1 MNKIYKVIWSKVTQ
15 SFVVVSELA
24 SSQGKAKSSVVNQQS
39 KLSSL
44 LSICFQ
50 LSALAIPL
58 FSTIQTASAVVA
70 ISSTSGSTI
79 SNSTATT
86 KGTRNDSIAIGNNSN
101 ANGSGTIAIGV
112 NSSAKT
118 TEINDSSQ
126 GAVAIGAY
134 SVADGNQSVALGD
147 AAQALGAQSSAIGN
161 NAYSTGFGSIVI
173 GGDDT
178 GSSANTTTDPY
189 NYQNLQLNIG
199 YLKNSGNNFRNSLAS
214 GVGSVVVGVH
224 GQALSNG
231 STAIGVY
238 ATAGD
243 NGVVTNNSSTST
255 TAIEATAVGAFARA
269 RDTHSTAIGYKA
281 SSFGENAT
289 AIGSLAETN
298 GTNAVAIGSDT
309 KASANDSIAIGTGD
323 NVTGKMSGAIGGST
337 TVNANGSYSLGN
349 SNTIKAGADNTFV
362 VGNNVSSATN
372 PNSVILG
379 NGSSGNETVNSS
391 SSATINTIAYSSF
404 AGVGN
409 QTKGYVSVGSKN
421 NERQIKNVAAGEIS
435 ATSTDA
441 INGSQ
446 LYVVADTLSKKIP
459 TVVAGANTNVASS
472 STTTGTTYTV
482 NAYNTTATAG
492 STYVNVTEKV
502 TGYNISY
509 AIDLNQTTKDTIV
522 TANTTAH
529 AANATANKANTTANL
544 ANTTANT
551 ANGTANT
558 ANTTANMANTT
569 ANTANGTANV
579 ANTTANTANTTANN
593 ANGTANT
600 ANNTANVAN
609 KTANTANTTANTANT
624 TANTANT
631 TANAANTTANI
642 ANATV
647 NKGWNITTSA
657 SDGSATNTTDE
668 NVQMGENV
676 TIDAGQNIN
685 ITQSGQ
691 KISIATSMTPTF
703 TSATFGGTTINSDG
717 LTITNGPSITT
728 SGINAS
734 NKTITNLA
742 NGVNNSDAVNK
753 GQLEVVNTTANA
765 ANTTANTANTTA
777 NTANT
782 TANTANGTANTAN
795 TTANTANTTA
805 NAANTTAN
813 IANATVNKGWNITT
827 SQSKGSATS
836 TTNENVQMGETV
848 TIDAGQN
855 INITQNGQNISIAT
869 SMTPTF
875 TSAKFGDTLIQNDG
889 LTIVGGPSITKSGIN
904 AGSKTITNVAD
915 GVNATDAVNK
925 GQLEV
930 VNTTANAANTT
941 ANTANTTANAANTTA
956 NAANATVNKGW
967 NITTSAS
974 AGGNVSGNNAQNIQ
988 MGDTVTID
996 AGQNINI
1003 TQSGQNISIA
1013 TSMTPTFTNATFGDT
1028 LIDSNGLT
1036 ITAGPSITK
1045 SGVNAGNKNITNVAT
1060 PIAGTDAAN
1069 KDYVDNFTLT
1079 YKGDNNTNGSNK
1091 LTETVTFAGTDKQ
1104 IVTTAENGKV
1114 SFKLADEVNA
1124 SLSKADSAL
1133 QSFTVGA
1140 DNKGTNATINNTS
1153 THFDIVGTPNYVN
1166 TTVNGQNITVDIAQ
1180 SFKDTVTNNTQN
1192 ISNNAQNITN
1202 NANNITN
1209 NTNNITNNTNN
1220 ITKNTGDIANNT
1232 QNITK
1237 NATEIAKGFG
1247 LKAQDGQEITKALGE
1262 KVEVI
1267 GGNDNINTT
1276 VANDK
1281 IQVNL
1286 NNTLNLTNAG
1296 SVTVGNSTIND
1307 NGLNITNGTT
1317 TVSLTEK
1324 GLDNGNQT
1332 ITNVANGTN
1341 GTDAVNKSQLDAVN
1355 ATANAGWNFNT
1366 SGNATKTNVA
1376 PNNTVTF
1383 NGDKNVNV
1391 THNGSTL
1398 NVSLNNTVDLGTSGS
1413 LKVNST
1419 TINNNGTISGV
1430 TNGTLSTTST
1440 EAVNGSQLFAT
1451 NQNVT
1456 TNTDNIAKNTA
1467 TIDKGMVYG
1476 GDTGNAFT
1484 LKLGDQANVKG
1495 GITDTAALTDN
1506 NLGVVSDGSNTLM
1519 VKLAKELTNLTSA
1532 TFGSDTD
1539 KTVINKDGVTITNGT
1554 DTISLTENGLNNGNK
1569 TITNVANGTNSTDAV
1584 NKSQLDAVTTT
1595 ANAGWKLQANGTNES
1610 TVAPNDTV
1618 SLNNTDKNIV
1628 ISKETTDDNV
1638 TFNLAK
1644 DLTGLTSAT
1653 FGDTSINND
1662 GLTIKDGPNVTK
1674 SGIDAANTKITN
1686 VTNGTVDATSKDA
1699 VNGSQLYATNQNVT
1713 NLNTTVSK
1721 GLTFNTTDTSTEFNR
1736 KLGDTI
1742 TINGG
1747 ADASAAT
1754 AAGNIKVK
1762 MDNGVI
1768 SLDLLS
1774 NLTNLTSAVFTNAT
1788 NNSTVTGDGITV
1800 TNGTNT
1806 TSLTVNGLDNG
1817 NNTITHVANGT
1828 NGTDAVNFDQLK
1840 AVNATANAG
1849 WNFNTS
1855 GNVTKTNV
1863 APNNTVTFNGDSNI
1877 NVTHNGSTLNVSLNN
1892 TVDLGTSGSL
1902 KVNSTTINS
1911 NGTISGVTNGTLNAI
1926 STEAV
1931 NGSQLFTTNQNVTNN
1946 ANEIAKG
1953 TVYGGDT
1960 GTSFTRK
1967 LGEQANVKGGI
1978 TDESKLS
1985 DNNLGVVSD
1994 NTNNTLMVKL
2004 AKELTNLT
2012 SATFGNDTTDKTVIN
2027 KDGVTITN
2035 GTDTISLTE
2044 NGLDNGNKTITNVK
2058 AGVNDTDAVNKA
2070 QLDAVTT
2077 TANAGWKLQANGTNE
2092 STVKPNDTVSLNNTD
2107 TNIVINKETTDDNV
2121 TFNLAK
2127 NLTGLTSATFGNT
2140 LINDNGLTINNG
2152 PSITKSGIDAANTK
2166 ITNVTDGAVNA
2177 TSKDAV
2183 NGSQLYATN
2192 QNISNVS
2199 SNVTNNTAEIAKG
2212 WNLTTSANGGAVSGN
2227 STEQINMGETISFIA
2242 GKNVNL
2248 TQATNN
2254 ITIATADNVTFTNV
2268 TLGDTTKTTDGL
2280 VTLTKEGLT
2289 VTNGTSTV
2297 NLTTSG
2303 LDNGNNK
2310 ITNVANGTNGKDA
2323 VNKDQLDAV
2332 NATANAGWNFNTSGN
2347 VTTSNVAPNSTVTF
2361 NGDKNISVTHDGS
2374 TLNVSLNNSID
2385 LGNSGSLKV
2394 NGTTINSN
2402 GTISGVTNGTLNATS
2417 TEAVNGSQL
2426 FATNQ
2431 NVTNNT
2437 QNIANNTATINKGT
2451 VYGGDIGTNFTRQ
2464 LGEQT
2469 NVKGGITDE
2478 SKLSD
2483 NNLGVVS
2490 DNTNNTLMVKLAK
2503 ELTNL
2508 TSATFGN
2515 DTTDKTVINKDGVT
2529 ITNGTDTIS
2538 LTENGLDNGNKT
2550 ITNVKA
2556 GVNDTDAV
2564 NKAQLDAVTT
2574 TANAGWKLQANG
2586 TNESTV
2592 TPNETVSL
2600 NNTDNNIVISKDSSN
2615 DNVTFNL
2622 AKNLTDLTSA
2632 AFGGTS
2638 INDNGLTING
2648 GPNITKSGIDAADKK
2663 ITNVTNG
2670 TVDATSKDA
2679 VNGSQLYA
2687 TNQNIS
2693 NVSSNVSN
2701 NTAEIAKGWNLTT
2714 SANGGAVSGNTTEQ
2728 INMGETISFIAGK
2741 NVNLTQATNN
2751 ITIATADNVTFTNV
2765 TLGDTTKTTDGLVT
2779 LTKEGLTV
2787 TNGTS
2792 TVNLTTSGLDNGNNK
2807 ITNVAN
2813 GTNGKDAVNKDQLD
2827 AVNATA
2833 NAGWNF
2839 NTSGNVTTSNV
2850 APNSTVTFNG
2860 DKNISVTHDGS
2871 TLNVSLNNTVDL
2883 GTDGSLK
2890 VNSTT
2895 INSNGTI
2902 SGVTNG
2908 TLAVDSTEAVN
2919 GSQLFATNQNVTN
2932 NTQNIANNTATI
2944 NKGTVYGGDI
2954 GTNFTR
2960 KLGEQTNVKGGI
2972 TDESKLSDNNL
2983 GVVSDNTN
2991 NTLMVKLAK
3000 DLNLTSDG
3008 SVTMGDTL
3016 LNSTGLTITNGP
3028 SVTNNGIQAGNKQI
3042 TNVSSGL
3049 DGTALKD
3056 ASGDTLKNVANI
3068 GDLQTVINN
3077 VTNASAGG
3085 GFGLT
3090 DDKGDKVTQ
3099 DLGKTIALNG
3109 KDGIT
3114 VTANTASDG
3123 LEIGLGN
3130 NVTIGSKDGVA
3141 GIVNVKDKDGDD
3153 TITLDAGNSTV
3164 NIGSNGA
3171 AGSIGLNG
3179 LDGTVGINGK
3189 DGTNASITVAN
3200 GTKGID
3206 GNDLASGANKTR
3218 IVYEN
3223 ANGSSEQV
3231 ATLNDGLYF
3240 TGDNTT
3246 VNISKKLNE
3255 TLTIKGNL
3263 SQTANVTDQ
3272 NLRVDVVDN
3281 ALVIKMAKELTNLT
3295 NATFGSGTDK
3305 TVIDKDGVTITNGTN
3320 TVSLTEK
3327 GLNNGNNTI
3336 TNVSSGLV
3344 NNTDGSNVTLANA
3357 TGDTLT
3363 NVVNVGDLKNS
3374 IHNITNASA
3383 GGGFGLTDDKGD
3395 KVTQDLGKTIALNG
3409 KDGITVTANA
3419 TLGGLEVGLGNNVTI
3434 GGKDGTSGVVNVKDK
3449 DGDNAITL
3457 DAENA
3462 TVSIGS
3468 DGLPGSI
3475 GLDGTNGTIGIIGK
3489 DGTNA
3494 SITVTD
3500 GAKGL
3505 AGNDGLNG
3513 ASKTRITYTKS
3524 DGTPEEVATLND
3536 GLQFVGD
3543 DGKVI
3548 TKKLNEQLSIKGN
3561 LSTTAN
3567 VTDKNLRV
3575 DNENGELIIKMAKEL
3590 RDLTNAT
3597 FISGNSQ
3604 SVLDGNGFT
3613 ITSNVAG
3620 KNPVSL
3626 TDNGLNNGNNTI
3638 THVANGTNGTDAVN
3652 KNQLDAVNATA
3663 NAGWNFNTSGNA
3675 TTTNVAP
3682 NSTVTF
3688 NGDKNIN
3695 VTHDGSNLNVSLNN
3709 TVDLGANGSMKIG
3722 NTTVDNNGLTVG
3734 NTTVTDNGLTIA
3746 GGPSVTQ
3753 AGIDAGNKK
3762 LTGVLAGDISATS
3775 TDAINGAQIYQVEQ
3789 NVKAAKTEVEA
3800 GNNVNV
3806 STTTGKNGQ
3815 TIYTVAT
3822 ASDVDFDK
3830 VTVGDV
3836 TISKNSGINAGNHQ
3850 VANVANGSIS
3860 ADSKDA
3866 VNGSQLYATNQNVTN
3881 LEQEVSKG
3889 WNVTTGMVDGSTG
3902 TVTGN
3907 STTKVA
3913 MGDTV
3918 SVKAGNNIAITQD
3931 GKNIAIATSMTPT
3944 FDSVTVGTK
3953 GNSAKIGTTTDN
3965 YGNAISV
3972 TGDDGVSPTRITNVA
3987 AGQADNDAVNVSQ
4000 VRNMANHINSSI
4012 NKVDKNLRAG
4022 IAGAM
4027 AAGNL
4032 YHVTLPGKSM
4042 VAAGAGVY
4050 KGEGAVAVG
4059 YSRLSDNGKIGIKFS
4074 VNSNTRG
4081 DTGAAASVG
4090 YQW

>member
-50 LSALAIPL
+50 LSAVAIPL
-58 FSTIQTASAVVA
+58 FSTIQTASATSIA
-70 ISSTSGSTI
+70 IGATTAANATTSNGSSTNGI
-79 SNSTATT
+79 
-86 KGTRNDSIAIGNNSN
+86 DSIAIGNTSK
-101 ANGSGTIAIGV
+101 AIGPGSIAIGV
-112 NSSAKT
+112 NAT
-118 TEINDSSQ
+118 AYITDAGDRSQ
-126 GAVAIGAY
+126 GAVAIGAS
-134 SVADGNQSVALGD
+134 SVANGNQSVALGD
-147 AAQALGAQSSAIGN
+147 AAQATGAQSSAIGN
-161 NAYSTGFGSIVI
+161 NAYATGFGSIVI

-178 GSSANTTTDPY
+178 GSSVNTTTDPY
-189 NYQNLQLNIG
+189 NYQNLRSNIG
-199 YLKNSGNNFRNSLAS
+199 YLKNSGNNYRNSLAS

-243 NGVVTNNSSTST
+243 NGVETRYSNTST

-269 RDTHSTAIGYKA
+269 RDAHSTAIGYKA
-281 SSFGENAT
+281 NSFGENST
-289 AIGSLAETN
+289 AIGSLAQTN
-298 GTNAVAIGSDT
+298 GTNATAIGLDT

-323 NVTGKMSGAIGGST
+323 NVTGTMSGAIGGST
-337 TVNANGSYSLGN
+337 KVSANSSYSLGN
-349 SNTIKAGADNTFV
+349 NNNITTNANNSFV
-362 VGNNVSSATN
+362 VGNNVTATDA
-372 PNSVILG
+372 NSVILG
-379 NGSSGNETVNSS
+379 NGSSGTATVNSTN
-391 SSATINTIAYSSF
+391 SATINTITYSTF
-404 AGVGN
+404 AGVGS
-409 QTKGYVSVGSKN
+409 QAKGYVSVGSKN

-459 TVVAGANTNVASS
+459 TVVAGNNTNIASTTS
-472 STTTGTTYTV
+472 TTGTKGPVYTV
-482 NAYNTTATAG
+482 NAYNTTAKAG
-492 STYVNVTEKV
+492 STSVNVTEKV
-502 TGYNISY
+502 NGYNISY
-509 AIDLNQTTKDTIV
+509 EIDLSQTTKTTIE

-529 AANATANKANTTANL
+529 AANATANTANTTANAANTTANTANGTANTANNTANTANNTANTANNTANTANKTANL
-544 ANTTANT
+544 ANTTANTANATVNKGWNITTSQSSGSVSGNESKNVQMGETVTIDAGQNINITQSDKKISIATSMTPTFTSATFGGTTINSDGLTITNGPSVTTSGINAGNKTITNLANGVNNSDAVNKGQLEVVNTTANAANTTANTANGTANT

-558 ANTTANMANTT
+558 ANTTANAANTT
-569 ANTANGTANV
+569 ANTANG
-579 ANTTANTANTTANN
+579 
-593 ANGTANT
+593 
-600 ANNTANVAN
+600 
-609 KTANTANTTANTANT
+609 TANTANT

-685 ITQSGQ
+685 ITQNGQ

-703 TSATFGGTTINSDG
+703 TSAT
-717 LTITNGPSITT
+717 
-728 SGINAS
+728 
-734 NKTITNLA
+734 
-742 NGVNNSDAVNK
+742 
-753 GQLEVVNTTANA
+753 
-765 ANTTANTANTTA
+765 
-777 NTANT
+777 
-782 TANTANGTANTAN
+782 
-795 TTANTANTTA
+795 
-805 NAANTTAN
+805 
-813 IANATVNKGWNITT
+813 
-827 SQSKGSATS
+827 
-836 TTNENVQMGETV
+836 
-848 TIDAGQN
+848 
-855 INITQNGQNISIAT
+855 
-869 SMTPTF
+869 
-875 TSAKFGDTLIQNDG
+875 FGDTLIQNDG

-904 AGSKTITNVAD
+904 AGSKTITNVAA
-915 GVNATDAVNK
+915 GVNTTDAVNK
-925 GQLEV
+925 GQLDA
-930 VNTTANAANTT
+930 VNTTATTANNTANAANTT

-974 AGGNVSGNNAQNIQ
+974 TGGNASGTENKNVQ

-1028 LIDSNGLT
+1028 LINSDGLT

-1140 DNKGTNATINNTS
+1140 DNKGVNATINNTS

-1267 GGNDNINTT
+1267 GGNDNINTS
-1276 VANDK
+1276 VANGK

-1332 ITNVANGTN
+1332 ITHVANGTN

-1355 ATANAGWNFNT
+1355 ATANAGW
-1366 SGNATKTNVA
+1366 
-1376 PNNTVTF
+1376 
-1383 NGDKNVNV
+1383 
-1391 THNGSTL
+1391 
-1398 NVSLNNTVDLGTSGS
+1398 
-1413 LKVNST
+1413 
-1419 TINNNGTISGV
+1419 
-1430 TNGTLSTTST
+1430 
-1440 EAVNGSQLFAT
+1440 
-1451 NQNVT
+1451 
-1456 TNTDNIAKNTA
+1456 
-1467 TIDKGMVYG
+1467 
-1476 GDTGNAFT
+1476 
-1484 LKLGDQANVKG
+1484 
-1495 GITDTAALTDN
+1495 
-1506 NLGVVSDGSNTLM
+1506 
-1519 VKLAKELTNLTSA
+1519 
-1532 TFGSDTD
+1532 
-1539 KTVINKDGVTITNGT
+1539 
-1554 DTISLTENGLNNGNK
+1554 
-1569 TITNVANGTNSTDAV
+1569 
-1584 NKSQLDAVTTT
+1584 
-1595 ANAGWKLQANGTNES
+1595 KLQANGTNES
-1610 TVAPNDTV
+1610 TVTPNETV
-1618 SLNNTDKNIV
+1618 SLNNTDNNIV
-1628 ISKETTDDNV
+1628 ISKDSSNDNV

-1644 DLTGLTSAT
+1644 NLTDLTSAA
-1653 FGDTSINND
+1653 FGGTSINND

-1788 NNSTVTGDGITV
+1788 NNLTVTGDGITV

-1863 APNNTVTFNGDSNI
+1863 APNNTVTFNGNSNI

-1902 KVNSTTINS
+1902 KVNSTTINN
-1911 NGTISGVTNGTLNAI
+1911 NGTISGVTNGTL
-1926 STEAV
+1926 ST
-1931 NGSQLFTTNQNVTNN
+1931 
-1946 ANEIAKG
+1946 
-1953 TVYGGDT
+1953 
-1960 GTSFTRK
+1960 
-1967 LGEQANVKGGI
+1967 
-1978 TDESKLS
+1978 
-1985 DNNLGVVSD
+1985 
-1994 NTNNTLMVKL
+1994 
-2004 AKELTNLT
+2004 
-2012 SATFGNDTTDKTVIN
+2012 
-2027 KDGVTITN
+2027 
-2035 GTDTISLTE
+2035 
-2044 NGLDNGNKTITNVK
+2044 
-2058 AGVNDTDAVNKA
+2058 
-2070 QLDAVTT
+2070 
-2077 TANAGWKLQANGTNE
+2077 
-2092 STVKPNDTVSLNNTD
+2092 
-2107 TNIVINKETTDDNV
+2107 
-2121 TFNLAK
+2121 
-2127 NLTGLTSATFGNT
+2127 
-2140 LINDNGLTINNG
+2140 
-2152 PSITKSGIDAANTK
+2152 
-2166 ITNVTDGAVNA
+2166 
-2177 TSKDAV
+2177 
-2183 NGSQLYATN
+2183 
-2192 QNISNVS
+2192 
-2199 SNVTNNTAEIAKG
+2199 
-2212 WNLTTSANGGAVSGN
+2212 
-2227 STEQINMGETISFIA
+2227 
-2242 GKNVNL
+2242 
-2248 TQATNN
+2248 
-2254 ITIATADNVTFTNV
+2254 
-2268 TLGDTTKTTDGL
+2268 
-2280 VTLTKEGLT
+2280 
-2289 VTNGTSTV
+2289 
-2297 NLTTSG
+2297 
-2303 LDNGNNK
+2303 
-2310 ITNVANGTNGKDA
+2310 
-2323 VNKDQLDAV
+2323 
-2332 NATANAGWNFNTSGN
+2332 
-2347 VTTSNVAPNSTVTF
+2347 
-2361 NGDKNISVTHDGS
+2361 
-2374 TLNVSLNNSID
+2374 
-2385 LGNSGSLKV
+2385 
-2394 NGTTINSN
+2394 
-2402 GTISGVTNGTLNATS
+2402 TS

-2431 NVTNNT
+2431 NVANNT

-2451 VYGGDIGTNFTRQ
+2451 MYGGDIGNAFTLK
-2464 LGEQT
+2464 LGEQA
-2469 NVKGGITDE
+2469 NVKGGISDTTA
-2478 SKLSD
+2478 LTD

-2490 DNTNNTLMVKLAK
+2490 DGTNTLMVKLAK

-2638 INDNGLTING
+2638 INNDGLTIKD
-2648 GPNITKSGIDAADKK
+2648 GPNVTKSGIDAANTK

-2687 TNQNIS
+2687 TNQNVT
-2693 NVSSNVSN
+2693 NLNTTVSKGLTF
-2701 NTAEIAKGWNLTT
+2701 NTTDT
-2714 SANGGAVSGNTTEQ
+2714 STEFNRKLGDTITINGGADASAATAAGN
-2728 INMGETISFIAGK
+2728 IKVKMDNGVISLDLLS
-2741 NVNLTQATNN
+2741 NLTNLTSAVFTNATNN
-2751 ITIATADNVTFTNV
+2751 LTVT
-2765 TLGDTTKTTDGLVT
+2765 GDGI
-2779 LTKEGLTV
+2779 TV
-2787 TNGTS
+2787 TNGTNTTS
-2792 TVNLTTSGLDNGNNK
+2792 LTVNGLDNGNNT
-2807 ITNVAN
+2807 ITHVAN
-2813 GTNGKDAVNKDQLD
+2813 GTNGTDAVNFDQLK

-2839 NTSGNVTTSNV
+2839 NTSGNVTKTNV
-2850 APNSTVTFNG
+2850 APNNTVTFNG
-2860 DKNISVTHDGS
+2860 NSNINVTHNGS

-2883 GTDGSLK
+2883 GTSGSLK

-2895 INSNGTI
+2895 INNNGTI

-2908 TLAVDSTEAVN
+2908 TLSTTSTEAVN
-2919 GSQLFATNQNVTN
+2919 GSQLFATNQNVAN

-2944 NKGTVYGGDI
+2944 NKGTMYGGDIGNAFTLKLGEQANVKGGISDTTALTDNNLGVVSDGTNTLMVKLAKELTNLTSATFGNDTTDKTVINKDGVTITNGTDTISLTENGLDNGNKTITNVKAGVNDTDAVNKAQLDAVTTTANAGWKLQANGTNESTVTPNETVSLNNTDNNIVISKDSSNDNVTFNLAKNLTDLTSAAFGGTSINNDGLTIKDGPNVTKSGIDAANTKITNVTDGAVDANSKDAVNGSQLYATNQNVTNLNTTVSKGLTFNTTDTNTEFNRKLGDTITINGGADASAATAAGNIKVKMDNGVISLDLLSNLTNLTSAVFTNATNNSTVTGDGITVTNGTNTTSLTVNGLDNGNNTITHVANGTNGTDAVNFDQLKAVNATANAGWNFNTSGNAIKTNVAPNGTVTFNGDNNIKVTHNGSTLNVSLNNTVDLGTSGSLKVNSTTINNNGTISGVTNGTLSTTSTEAVNGSQLFATNQNVANNTQNIANNTATINKGTMYGGDI

-3049 DGTALKD
+3049 GGTALKD

-3090 DDKGDKVTQ
+3090 DDKGKPVTQ

-3281 ALVIKMAKELTNLT
+3281 ALVIKMAKELTDLTNATFGSGTDKTVIDKDGVTITNGSDTVSLTENGLNNGNKTITNVANGTNGTDAVNKDQLDAVNASANAGWILTDGTNSSTVKPNSTVTLTNTDNNILIVNDGNNVTFTLADNLNATTITLKGDSGTNGTIGLDGANGTIGLTGKDGASANITVVNGTNGIDGTNTTRITYDNQTVATLNDGLFFTGDDTNVTVGKKLNETLTIKGNLSQTANVTDQNLRVDVVDNALVIKMAKELTNLT

-3320 TVSLTEK
+3320 TVSLTET

-3344 NNTDGSNVTLANA
+3344 NNADGSNVTLANA

-3409 KDGITVTANA
+3409 KDGITVTANT

-3434 GGKDGTSGVVNVKDK
+3434 GGKEGTSGVVNVKDK

-3626 TDNGLNNGNNTI
+3626 TDNGLDNGGNVISNVGAG
-3638 THVANGTNGTDAVN
+3638 VADTDAVN
-3652 KNQLDAVNATA
+3652 MSQLNAVNATA
-3663 NAGWNFNTSGNA
+3663 NAGWILTDG
-3675 TTTNVAP
+3675 TNSSTVKP
-3682 NSTVTF
+3682 NSTVALT
-3688 NGDKNIN
+3688 NTDKNIN
-3695 VTHDGSNLNVSLNN
+3695 ITNKDGNVTFDLAKDI
-3709 TVDLGANGSMKIG
+3709 DLGANGSMKIG

-3815 TIYTVAT
+3815 TVYTVAT

-3836 TISKNSGINAGNHQ
+3836 TISKDSGINAGNHQ
-3850 VANVANGSIS
+3850 VANVANGKIA

-3987 AGQADNDAVNVSQ
+3987 AGQANNDAVNVSQ

>member
-50 LSALAIPL
+50 LSAVAIPL
-58 FSTIQTASAVVA
+58 FSTIQTASAA
-70 ISSTSGSTI
+70 TGSTAI
-79 SNSTATT
+79 GTTSSSNNATNNGSTT
-86 KGTRNDSIAIGNNSN
+86 KGADSIAIGNAST
-101 ANGSGTIAIGV
+101 AIGPGSIAIGA
-112 NSSAKT
+112 NAT
-118 TEINDSSQ
+118 ANITDNGDRSQ
-126 GAVAIGAY
+126 GAVAIGAF
-134 SVADGNQSVALGD
+134 SVANGNQSVALGD
-147 AAQALGAQSSAIGN
+147 AAQATGAQSSAIGN
-161 NAYSTGFGSIVI
+161 NAYATGFGSIVI

-178 GSSANTTTDPY
+178 GSSVNTTTDPY
-189 NYQNLQLNIG
+189 NYQNLRSNIG
-199 YLKNSGNNFRNSLAS
+199 YLKNSGNNYRNSLAS

-243 NGVVTNNSSTST
+243 NGVETRYSNTST
-255 TAIEATAVGAFARA
+255 TAIEATAVGAFSRA
-269 RDTHSTAIGYKA
+269 RDAHSTAIGYKA

-289 AIGSLAETN
+289 AIGSLTQTN

-309 KASANDSIAIGTGD
+309 KALENNTIAIGTDD
-323 NVTGKMSGAIGGST
+323 NVTGKMSGTIGSST
-337 TVNANGSYSLGN
+337 TVNANNSYSLGN

-379 NGSSGNETVNSS
+379 NGSSGNETVNSTN
-391 SSATINTIAYSSF
+391 SATINTITYSTF
-404 AGVGN
+404 AGVGS
-409 QTKGYVSVGSKN
+409 QAKGYVSVGSKN

-459 TVVAGANTNVASS
+459 TVVAGNNTNIASTTS
-472 STTTGTTYTV
+472 TTGTKGPVYTV
-482 NAYNTTATAG
+482 NAYNTTAKAG
-492 STYVNVTEKV
+492 STSVNVTEKV
-502 TGYNISY
+502 NGYNISY
-509 AIDLNQTTKDTIV
+509 EIDLSQTTKTTIE

-529 AANATANKANTTANL
+529 AANATANTANTTANL

-558 ANTTANMANTT
+558 ANNTANAANKTANTANTTANTANATVNKGWNITTSQSSGSVSGNESKNVQMGETVTIDAGQNINITQSDKKISIATSMTPTFTSATFGGTTINSDGLTITNGPSVTTSGINAGNKTITNLANGVNNSDAVNKGQLEVVNTTANAANTT
-569 ANTANGTANV
+569 ANTANGTANT
-579 ANTTANTANTTANN
+579 ANGTANTANTTANA
-593 ANGTANT
+593 ANTTANT
-600 ANNTANVAN
+600 ANG
-609 KTANTANTTANTANT
+609 TANTANT

-685 ITQSGQ
+685 ITQNGQ

-703 TSATFGGTTINSDG
+703 TSATFG
-717 LTITNGPSITT
+717 
-728 SGINAS
+728 
-734 NKTITNLA
+734 
-742 NGVNNSDAVNK
+742 
-753 GQLEVVNTTANA
+753 
-765 ANTTANTANTTA
+765 
-777 NTANT
+777 
-782 TANTANGTANTAN
+782 
-795 TTANTANTTA
+795 
-805 NAANTTAN
+805 
-813 IANATVNKGWNITT
+813 
-827 SQSKGSATS
+827 
-836 TTNENVQMGETV
+836 
-848 TIDAGQN
+848 
-855 INITQNGQNISIAT
+855 
-869 SMTPTF
+869 
-875 TSAKFGDTLIQNDG
+875 DTLIKNDG
-889 LTIVGGPSITKSGIN
+889 LTIVGGPSITTSGIN
-904 AGSKTITNVAD
+904 AGSKTITNVAA

-925 GQLEV
+925 GQLDA
-930 VNTTANAANTT
+930 VNTTANTANNT

-967 NITTSAS
+967 NITTSQS
-974 AGGNVSGNNAQNIQ
+974 TGGSVSGNDSKNVQ

-1003 TQSGQNISIA
+1003 TQSDKKISIA
-1013 TSMTPTFTNATFGDT
+1013 TSMTPTFTSATFGGT
-1028 LIDSNGLT
+1028 LINSDGLT

-1069 KDYVDNFTLT
+1069 KDYVDNVKLN
-1079 YKGDNNTNGSNK
+1079 YAGDNSTSGSNK
-1091 LTETVTFAGTDKQ
+1091 LTDTVTFAGTEQQ

-1140 DNKGTNATINNTS
+1140 DKGTNATINNTS
-1153 THFDIVGTPNYVN
+1153 THFNIVGTPNYVN

-1267 GGNDNINTT
+1267 GGNDNINTS
-1276 VANDK
+1276 VANGK

-1332 ITNVANGTN
+1332 ITHVANGTN

-1451 NQNVT
+1451 NQNVAN
-1456 TNTDNIAKNTA
+1456 NTQNIANNTA
-1467 TIDKGMVYG
+1467 TINKGTMYG
-1476 GDTGNAFT
+1476 GDIGNAFT
-1484 LKLGDQANVKG
+1484 LKLGEQANVKG
-1495 GITDTAALTDN
+1495 GISDTTALTDN
-1506 NLGVVSDGSNTLM
+1506 NLGVVSDGTNTLM

-1532 TFGSDTD
+1532 TFGNDTTD

-1554 DTISLTENGLNNGNK
+1554 DTISLTENGLDNGNK
-1569 TITNVANGTNSTDAV
+1569 TITNVAAGVNDTDAV
-1584 NKSQLDAVTTT
+1584 NKAQLDAVTTT

-1653 FGDTSINND
+1653 FGDTSINDN

-1721 GLTFNTTDTSTEFNR
+1721 GLTFNTTDTNTEFNR

-1747 ADASAAT
+1747 ADANAAT

-1774 NLTNLTSAVFTNAT
+1774 NLTNLTSAVFTNST

-1911 NGTISGVTNGTLNAI
+1911 NGTISGVTNGTLNAT

-1967 LGEQANVKGGI
+1967 LGEQTNVKGGI

-2044 NGLDNGNKTITNVK
+2044 NGLDNGNKTITNVA

-2092 STVKPNDTVSLNNTD
+2092 STVTPNETVSLNNTD
-2107 TNIVINKETTDDNV
+2107 NNIVISKDSSNDNV

-2127 NLTGLTSATFGNT
+2127 ELTDLTSAAFGGT
-2140 LINDNGLTINNG
+2140 LLNENGLTIKDG
-2152 PSITKSGIDAANTK
+2152 PNVTKSGIDAANTK

-2199 SNVTNNTAEIAKG
+2199 SNVSNNTAEIAKG

-2347 VTTSNVAPNSTVTF
+2347 AIKTNVAPNGTVTF
-2361 NGDKNISVTHDGS
+2361 NGDNNIKVTHNGS
-2374 TLNVSLNNSID
+2374 TLNVSLNNTVD
-2385 LGNSGSLKV
+2385 LGTSGSLKV
-2394 NGTTINSN
+2394 NSTTINSN

-2503 ELTNL
+2503 
-2508 TSATFGN
+2508 
-2515 DTTDKTVINKDGVT
+2515 
-2529 ITNGTDTIS
+2529 
-2538 LTENGLDNGNKT
+2538 
-2550 ITNVKA
+2550 
-2556 GVNDTDAV
+2556 
-2564 NKAQLDAVTT
+2564 
-2574 TANAGWKLQANG
+2574 
-2586 TNESTV
+2586 
-2592 TPNETVSL
+2592 
-2600 NNTDNNIVISKDSSN
+2600 
-2615 DNVTFNL
+2615 
-2622 AKNLTDLTSA
+2622 
-2632 AFGGTS
+2632 
-2638 INDNGLTING
+2638 
-2648 GPNITKSGIDAADKK
+2648 
-2663 ITNVTNG
+2663 
-2670 TVDATSKDA
+2670 
-2679 VNGSQLYA
+2679 
-2687 TNQNIS
+2687 
-2693 NVSSNVSN
+2693 
-2701 NTAEIAKGWNLTT
+2701 
-2714 SANGGAVSGNTTEQ
+2714 
-2728 INMGETISFIAGK
+2728 
-2741 NVNLTQATNN
+2741 
-2751 ITIATADNVTFTNV
+2751 
-2765 TLGDTTKTTDGLVT
+2765 
-2779 LTKEGLTV
+2779 
-2787 TNGTS
+2787 
-2792 TVNLTTSGLDNGNNK
+2792 
-2807 ITNVAN
+2807 
-2813 GTNGKDAVNKDQLD
+2813 
-2827 AVNATA
+2827 
-2833 NAGWNF
+2833 
-2839 NTSGNVTTSNV
+2839 
-2850 APNSTVTFNG
+2850 
-2860 DKNISVTHDGS
+2860 
-2871 TLNVSLNNTVDL
+2871 
-2883 GTDGSLK
+2883 
-2890 VNSTT
+2890 
-2895 INSNGTI
+2895 
-2902 SGVTNG
+2902 
-2908 TLAVDSTEAVN
+2908 
-2919 GSQLFATNQNVTN
+2919 
-2932 NTQNIANNTATI
+2932 
-2944 NKGTVYGGDI
+2944 
-2954 GTNFTR
+2954 
-2960 KLGEQTNVKGGI
+2960 
-2972 TDESKLSDNNL
+2972 
-2983 GVVSDNTN
+2983 
-2991 NTLMVKLAK
+2991 

-3049 DGTALKD
+3049 GGTALKD

-3090 DDKGDKVTQ
+3090 DDKGKPVTQ

-3281 ALVIKMAKELTNLT
+3281 ALVIKMAKEL
-3295 NATFGSGTDK
+3295 
-3305 TVIDKDGVTITNGTN
+3305 
-3320 TVSLTEK
+3320 
-3327 GLNNGNNTI
+3327 
-3336 TNVSSGLV
+3336 
-3344 NNTDGSNVTLANA
+3344 
-3357 TGDTLT
+3357 
-3363 NVVNVGDLKNS
+3363 
-3374 IHNITNASA
+3374 
-3383 GGGFGLTDDKGD
+3383 
-3395 KVTQDLGKTIALNG
+3395 Q
-3409 KDGITVTANA
+3409 
-3419 TLGGLEVGLGNNVTI
+3419 
-3434 GGKDGTSGVVNVKDK
+3434 
-3449 DGDNAITL
+3449 
-3457 DAENA
+3457 
-3462 TVSIGS
+3462 
-3468 DGLPGSI
+3468 
-3475 GLDGTNGTIGIIGK
+3475 
-3489 DGTNA
+3489 
-3494 SITVTD
+3494 
-3500 GAKGL
+3500 
-3505 AGNDGLNG
+3505 
-3513 ASKTRITYTKS
+3513 Y
-3524 DGTPEEVATLND
+3524 
-3536 GLQFVGD
+3536 
-3543 DGKVI
+3543 
-3548 TKKLNEQLSIKGN
+3548 
-3561 LSTTAN
+3561 
-3567 VTDKNLRV
+3567 
-3575 DNENGELIIKMAKEL
+3575 
-3590 RDLTNAT
+3590 LTNAT

-3604 SVLDGNGFT
+3604 SVIDGNGFT

-3881 LEQEVSKG
+3881 LGQEVAKG
-3889 WNVTTGMVDGSTG
+3889 WNVTTSKVDGSTG

>member
-50 LSALAIPL
+50 LSAVAIPL
-58 FSTIQTASAVVA
+58 FSTIQTASATSIA
-70 ISSTSGSTI
+70 IGATSSSNNATNNGS
-79 SNSTATT
+79 TT
-86 KGTRNDSIAIGNNSN
+86 KGADSIAIGNAST
-101 ANGSGTIAIGV
+101 AIGPGSIAIGA
-112 NSSAKT
+112 NATANITDKG
-118 TEINDSSQ
+118 DRSQ
-126 GAVAIGAY
+126 GAVAIGAF
-134 SVADGNQSVALGD
+134 SVANGNQSVALGD
-147 AAQALGAQSSAIGN
+147 KALALGTQSSAIGN
-161 NAYSTGFGSIVI
+161 NAAATGFGSIVI

-178 GSSANTTTDPY
+178 GYNKNNPSIIDPY
-189 NYQNLQLNIG
+189 SYNTLGLAIG
-199 YLKNSGNNFRNSLAS
+199 YMPKDDTNSYSNYRTPVSS

-243 NGVVTNNSSTST
+243 NGAEIPNSSTST

-281 SSFGENAT
+281 NSFGENST
-289 AIGSLAETN
+289 AIGSLAQTD
-298 GTNAVAIGSDT
+298 GTNATAIGLDT

-337 TVNANGSYSLGN
+337 TVNANNSYSLGN

-362 VGNNVSSATN
+362 VGNNVSSAMD

-379 NGSSGNETVNSS
+379 NGSSGTETVNSTN
-391 SSATINTIAYSSF
+391 SATINTITYSTF
-404 AGVGN
+404 AGVGS
-409 QTKGYVSVGSKN
+409 QAKGYVSVGSSG

-609 KTANTANTTANTANT
+609 KTANTANT

-875 TSAKFGDTLIQNDG
+875 TSATFGGTTINSDGLTITNGPSVTTSGINAGNKTITNLANGVNNSDAVNKGQLEVVNTTANAANTTANTANGTANTANTTANTANTTANAANTTANAANATVNKGWNITTSASTGGSVSGTENKNVQMGETVTIDAGQNINITQAGQKISIATSMTPTFTSATFGGTTINSDGLTITNGPSVTTSGINAGNKTITNLANGVNNSDAVNKGQLEVVNTTANAANTTANTANGTANTANTTANTANTTANTANGTANTANTTANTANGTANTANTTANAANTTANIANATVNKGWNITTSASDGSATNTTDENVQMGENVTIDAGQNINITQNGQKISIATSMTPTFTSAKFGDTLIQNDG

-925 GQLEV
+925 GQLDA
-930 VNTTANAANTT
+930 VNTTANTANNTANTANNT

-967 NITTSAS
+967 NITTSQS
-974 AGGNVSGNNAQNIQ
+974 TGGSVSGNDSKNVQ

-1003 TQSGQNISIA
+1003 TQSDKKISIA
-1013 TSMTPTFTNATFGDT
+1013 TSMTPTFTSATFGGT
-1028 LIDSNGLT
+1028 LINSDGLT

-1069 KDYVDNFTLT
+1069 KDYVDNVKLN
-1079 YKGDNNTNGSNK
+1079 YAGDNSTSGSNK
-1091 LTETVTFAGTDKQ
+1091 LTDTVTFAGTEQQ

-1140 DNKGTNATINNTS
+1140 DKGTNATINNTS
-1153 THFDIVGTPNYVN
+1153 THFNIVGTPNYVN

-1267 GGNDNINTT
+1267 GGNDNINTS
-1276 VANDK
+1276 VANGK

-1332 ITNVANGTN
+1332 ITHVANGTN
-1341 GTDAVNKSQLDAVN
+1341 GTDAVNKNQLDAVN
-1355 ATANAGWNFNT
+1355 ATAHAGWNFNT
-1366 SGNATKTNVA
+1366 SGNVTTSNVA
-1376 PNNTVTF
+1376 PSSTVTF

-1419 TINNNGTISGV
+1419 TINSNGTISGV

-1451 NQNVT
+1451 NQNVAN
-1456 TNTDNIAKNTA
+1456 NTQNIANNTA
-1467 TIDKGMVYG
+1467 TINKGTMYG
-1476 GDTGNAFT
+1476 GDIGNAFT
-1484 LKLGDQANVKG
+1484 LKLGEQANVKG
-1495 GITDTAALTDN
+1495 GISDTTALTDN
-1506 NLGVVSDGSNTLM
+1506 NLGVVSDGTNTLM

-1532 TFGSDTD
+1532 TFGNDTTD

-1554 DTISLTENGLNNGNK
+1554 DTISLTENGLDNGNK
-1569 TITNVANGTNSTDAV
+1569 TITNVAAGVNDTDAV
-1584 NKSQLDAVTTT
+1584 NKAQLDAVTTT

-1686 VTNGTVDATSKDA
+1686 VTDGAVNATSKDA

-1747 ADASAAT
+1747 ADANAAT

-1774 NLTNLTSAVFTNAT
+1774 NLTNLTSAVFTNST

-1911 NGTISGVTNGTLNAI
+1911 NGTISGVTNGTLNAT

-1931 NGSQLFTTNQNVTNN
+1931 NGSQLFATNQNVTNN

-1960 GTSFTRK
+1960 GTSFTRQ
-1967 LGEQANVKGGI
+1967 LGEQTNVKGGI
-1978 TDESKLS
+1978 TEESKLS

-2012 SATFGNDTTDKTVIN
+2012 SATFGSDTDKTVIN

-2044 NGLDNGNKTITNVK
+2044 NGLDNGNKTITNVA

-2092 STVKPNDTVSLNNTD
+2092 STVTPNETVSLNNTD
-2107 TNIVINKETTDDNV
+2107 NNIVISKDSSNDNV

-2127 NLTGLTSATFGNT
+2127 NLTGLTSATFGDT
-2140 LINDNGLTINNG
+2140 SINDNGLTINNG

-2166 ITNVTDGAVNA
+2166 ITNVTDGAVDAN
-2177 TSKDAV
+2177 SKDAV

-2199 SNVTNNTAEIAKG
+2199 SNVSNNTAEIAKG

-2303 LDNGNNK
+2303 LDNGNQT
-2310 ITNVANGTNGKDA
+2310 ITHVANGTNGTDA
-2323 VNKDQLDAV
+2323 VNKNQLDAV

-2347 VTTSNVAPNSTVTF
+2347 ATASNVTPNSTVTF
-2361 NGDKNISVTHDGS
+2361 KGDSNINVTHNGS
-2374 TLNVSLNNSID
+2374 DLTVSLNKDVN
-2385 LGNSGSLKV
+2385 LGTDGSLKV
-2394 NGTTINSN
+2394 NSTTINNN
-2402 GTISGVTNGTLNATS
+2402 GTISGVTNGTLNAT
-2417 TEAVNGSQL
+2417 
-2426 FATNQ
+2426 
-2431 NVTNNT
+2431 
-2437 QNIANNTATINKGT
+2437 
-2451 VYGGDIGTNFTRQ
+2451 
-2464 LGEQT
+2464 
-2469 NVKGGITDE
+2469 
-2478 SKLSD
+2478 
-2483 NNLGVVS
+2483 
-2490 DNTNNTLMVKLAK
+2490 
-2503 ELTNL
+2503 
-2508 TSATFGN
+2508 
-2515 DTTDKTVINKDGVT
+2515 
-2529 ITNGTDTIS
+2529 
-2538 LTENGLDNGNKT
+2538 
-2550 ITNVKA
+2550 
-2556 GVNDTDAV
+2556 
-2564 NKAQLDAVTT
+2564 
-2574 TANAGWKLQANG
+2574 
-2586 TNESTV
+2586 
-2592 TPNETVSL
+2592 
-2600 NNTDNNIVISKDSSN
+2600 
-2615 DNVTFNL
+2615 
-2622 AKNLTDLTSA
+2622 
-2632 AFGGTS
+2632 
-2638 INDNGLTING
+2638 
-2648 GPNITKSGIDAADKK
+2648 
-2663 ITNVTNG
+2663 
-2670 TVDATSKDA
+2670 
-2679 VNGSQLYA
+2679 
-2687 TNQNIS
+2687 
-2693 NVSSNVSN
+2693 
-2701 NTAEIAKGWNLTT
+2701 
-2714 SANGGAVSGNTTEQ
+2714 
-2728 INMGETISFIAGK
+2728 
-2741 NVNLTQATNN
+2741 
-2751 ITIATADNVTFTNV
+2751 
-2765 TLGDTTKTTDGLVT
+2765 
-2779 LTKEGLTV
+2779 
-2787 TNGTS
+2787 
-2792 TVNLTTSGLDNGNNK
+2792 
-2807 ITNVAN
+2807 
-2813 GTNGKDAVNKDQLD
+2813 
-2827 AVNATA
+2827 
-2833 NAGWNF
+2833 
-2839 NTSGNVTTSNV
+2839 
-2850 APNSTVTFNG
+2850 
-2860 DKNISVTHDGS
+2860 
-2871 TLNVSLNNTVDL
+2871 
-2883 GTDGSLK
+2883 
-2890 VNSTT
+2890 
-2895 INSNGTI
+2895 
-2902 SGVTNG
+2902 
-2908 TLAVDSTEAVN
+2908 STEAVN

-3049 DGTALKD
+3049 GGTVLKD

-3153 TITLDAGNSTV
+3153 TITLDAENATV
-3164 NIGSNGA
+3164 SIGSDGLP
-3171 AGSIGLNG
+3171 GSIGL
-3179 LDGTVGINGK
+3179 DGTNGTIGIIGK
-3189 DGTNASITVAN
+3189 DGTSASITVTDGA
-3200 GTKGID
+3200 KGLA
-3206 GNDLASGANKTR
+3206 GNDGLNGDSKTR
-3218 IVYEN
+3218 ITYTKSDGMPE
-3223 ANGSSEQV
+3223 EV
-3231 ATLNDGLYF
+3231 ATLNDGLFF
-3240 TGDNTT
+3240 TGDDTNVT
-3246 VNISKKLNE
+3246 VGKKLNE

-3281 ALVIKMAKELTNLT
+3281 ALVIKMAKELR
-3295 NATFGSGTDK
+3295 
-3305 TVIDKDGVTITNGTN
+3305 
-3320 TVSLTEK
+3320 E
-3327 GLNNGNNTI
+3327 
-3336 TNVSSGLV
+3336 
-3344 NNTDGSNVTLANA
+3344 
-3357 TGDTLT
+3357 
-3363 NVVNVGDLKNS
+3363 
-3374 IHNITNASA
+3374 
-3383 GGGFGLTDDKGD
+3383 
-3395 KVTQDLGKTIALNG
+3395 
-3409 KDGITVTANA
+3409 
-3419 TLGGLEVGLGNNVTI
+3419 
-3434 GGKDGTSGVVNVKDK
+3434 
-3449 DGDNAITL
+3449 
-3457 DAENA
+3457 
-3462 TVSIGS
+3462 
-3468 DGLPGSI
+3468 
-3475 GLDGTNGTIGIIGK
+3475 
-3489 DGTNA
+3489 
-3494 SITVTD
+3494 
-3500 GAKGL
+3500 
-3505 AGNDGLNG
+3505 
-3513 ASKTRITYTKS
+3513 
-3524 DGTPEEVATLND
+3524 
-3536 GLQFVGD
+3536 
-3543 DGKVI
+3543 
-3548 TKKLNEQLSIKGN
+3548 
-3561 LSTTAN
+3561 
-3567 VTDKNLRV
+3567 
-3575 DNENGELIIKMAKEL
+3575 
-3590 RDLTNAT
+3590 LTNAT

-3626 TDNGLNNGNNTI
+3626 TDNGLDNGGNVISNVGAG
-3638 THVANGTNGTDAVN
+3638 VADTDAVN
-3652 KNQLDAVNATA
+3652 MSQLNAVNATA
-3663 NAGWNFNTSGNA
+3663 NAGWNFNTSGNT

-3815 TIYTVAT
+3815 TVYTVAT

-3881 LEQEVSKG
+3881 LGQEVAKG
-3889 WNVTTGMVDGSTG
+3889 WNVTTSKVDGSTG

>member
-50 LSALAIPL
+50 LSAVAIPL
-58 FSTIQTASAVVA
+58 FSTIQTASATSIA
-70 ISSTSGSTI
+70 IGATTAANATTSNGSSTNGI
-79 SNSTATT
+79 
-86 KGTRNDSIAIGNNSN
+86 DSIAIGNASK
-101 ANGSGTIAIGV
+101 AIGPGSIAIGV
-112 NSSAKT
+112 NAT
-118 TEINDSSQ
+118 ANITDAGDRSQ
-126 GAVAIGAY
+126 GAVAIGAF
-134 SVADGNQSVALGD
+134 SVAKGNQSVALGD
-147 AAQALGAQSSAIGN
+147 TAQALGTQSSAIGN
-161 NAYSTGFGSIVI
+161 NAAATGFGSIVI

-178 GSSANTTTDPY
+178 GYNKNNPSIIDPY
-189 NYQNLQLNIG
+189 SYNTLGLAIG
-199 YLKNSGNNFRNSLAS
+199 YMPKDASNSYSNYRTPVSS

-243 NGVVTNNSSTST
+243 NGQITTNVNQTT

-281 SSFGENAT
+281 NSFGENST
-289 AIGSLAETN
+289 AIGSLAQTD
-298 GTNAVAIGSDT
+298 GTNATAIGLDT

-323 NVTGKMSGAIGGST
+323 NVTGTMSGTIGGST
-337 TVNANGSYSLGN
+337 TVNANTSYSLGN
-349 SNTIKAGADNTFV
+349 SNTIKAGADNSFV
-362 VGNNVSSATN
+362 VGNNVTATN
-372 PNSVILG
+372 VNSVILG
-379 NGSSGNETVNSS
+379 NGSSGTATVNSS

-404 AGVGN
+404 AGVGS
-409 QTKGYVSVGSKN
+409 QTKGYVSVGSSG

-459 TVVAGANTNVASS
+459 TVVAGNNTNIASTTS
-472 STTTGTTYTV
+472 TTGTKGSVYTV
-482 NAYNTTATAG
+482 NAYNTTAKAG
-492 STYVNVTEKV
+492 STSVNVTEKV
-502 TGYNISY
+502 SGYNISY
-509 AIDLNQTTKDTIV
+509 EIDLSQTTKTTIE

-529 AANATANKANTTANL
+529 AANATANTANTTANL

-558 ANTTANMANTT
+558 AN
-569 ANTANGTANV
+569 NTANA
-579 ANTTANTANTTANN
+579 
-593 ANGTANT
+593 
-600 ANNTANVAN
+600 AN
-609 KTANTANTTANTANT
+609 KTANTANTTANTAN
-624 TANTANT
+624 
-631 TANAANTTANI
+631 
-642 ANATV
+642 ATV
-647 NKGWNITTSA
+647 NKGWNITTSQ
-657 SDGSATNTTDE
+657 SSGSVSGNE
-668 NVQMGENV
+668 SKNVQMGETV

-685 ITQSGQ
+685 ITQSDK

-717 LTITNGPSITT
+717 LTITNGPSVTT
-728 SGINAS
+728 SGINAG

-765 ANTTANTANTTA
+765 ANTTANTANGTANTANGTANTANTTA
-777 NTANT
+777 NAANT

-795 TTANTANTTA
+795 TTANV
-805 NAANTTAN
+805 ANTTAN

-855 INITQNGQNISIAT
+855 INITQTGQNISIAT

-889 LTIVGGPSITKSGIN
+889 LTIVGGPSITKSGID
-904 AGSKTITNVAD
+904 AGSKTITNVAA
-915 GVNATDAVNK
+915 GVNTTDAVNK
-925 GQLEV
+925 GQLDA
-930 VNTTANAANTT
+930 VNTTATTANNTANAANTT
-941 ANTANTTANAANTTA
+941 ANTANTTA

-974 AGGNVSGNNAQNIQ
+974 TGGNASGTENKNVQ

-1003 TQSGQNISIA
+1003 TQAGQKISIA

-1036 ITAGPSITK
+1036 ITSGPSITK

-1140 DNKGTNATINNTS
+1140 DKGTNATINNTS
-1153 THFDIVGTPNYVN
+1153 THFNIVGTPNYVN

-1192 ISNNAQNITN
+1192 IINNAQNITN

-1220 ITKNTGDIANNT
+1220 ITKNTGNIANNT

-1332 ITNVANGTN
+1332 ITHVANGTN
-1341 GTDAVNKSQLDAVN
+1341 GTDAVNKNQLDAVN
-1355 ATANAGWNFNT
+1355 ATAHAGWNFNT
-1366 SGNATKTNVA
+1366 SGNVTTSNVA
-1376 PNNTVTF
+1376 PSSTVTF

-1419 TINNNGTISGV
+1419 TINSNGTISGV

-1451 NQNVT
+1451 NQNVAN
-1456 TNTDNIAKNTA
+1456 NTQNIANNTA
-1467 TIDKGMVYG
+1467 TINKGTMYG
-1476 GDTGNAFT
+1476 GDIGNAFT
-1484 LKLGDQANVKG
+1484 LKLGEQANVKG
-1495 GITDTAALTDN
+1495 GISDTTALTDN
-1506 NLGVVSDGSNTLM
+1506 NLGVVSDGTNTLM

-1569 TITNVANGTNSTDAV
+1569 TITNVANGINSTDAV

-1644 DLTGLTSAT
+1644 NLTDLTSAA

-1774 NLTNLTSAVFTNAT
+1774 NLTNLTSAVFTNST

-1855 GNVTKTNV
+1855 GNTTASNV
-1863 APNNTVTFNGDSNI
+1863 APNSTVTFNGDKNI
-1877 NVTHNGSTLNVSLNN
+1877 SVTHDGSTLNVSLNN

-1911 NGTISGVTNGTLNAI
+1911 NGTISGVTNGTLNAT

-1931 NGSQLFTTNQNVTNN
+1931 NGSQLFATNQNVTNN

-1960 GTSFTRK
+1960 GTSFTRQ
-1967 LGEQANVKGGI
+1967 LGEQTNVKGGI

-2012 SATFGNDTTDKTVIN
+2012 SATFGSDTDKTVIN

-2192 QNISNVS
+2192 QN
-2199 SNVTNNTAEIAKG
+2199 VTNLNTTVSKG
-2212 WNLTTSANGGAVSGN
+2212 LTFNTTDTSTEFNRKLGDTITINGGADANAATAAGN
-2227 STEQINMGETISFIA
+2227 IKVKMDNGVISLDLLS
-2242 GKNVNL
+2242 NL
-2248 TQATNN
+2248 TNLTSAVFTNATNN
-2254 ITIATADNVTFTNV
+2254 STVT
-2268 TLGDTTKTTDGL
+2268 GDGI
-2280 VTLTKEGLT
+2280 T
-2289 VTNGTSTV
+2289 VTNGTNTTSLTV
-2297 NLTTSG
+2297 NG
-2303 LDNGNNK
+2303 LDNGNNT
-2310 ITNVANGTNGKDA
+2310 ITHVANGTNGTDA
-2323 VNKDQLDAV
+2323 VNFDQLKAV

-2347 VTTSNVAPNSTVTF
+2347 VTKTNVAPNNTVTF
-2361 NGDKNISVTHDGS
+2361 NGDSNINVTHNGS
-2374 TLNVSLNNSID
+2374 TLNVSLNNTVD
-2385 LGNSGSLKV
+2385 LGTSGSLKV
-2394 NGTTINSN
+2394 NSTTINSN
-2402 GTISGVTNGTLNATS
+2402 GTISGVTNGTLSTTS

-2437 QNIANNTATINKGT
+2437 QNIANNTAAINKGT
-2451 VYGGDIGTNFTRQ
+2451 VYGGDTGNTFTLK
-2464 LGEQT
+2464 LGDQA
-2469 NVKGGITDE
+2469 NVKGGITDTAA
-2478 SKLSD
+2478 LTD

-2490 DNTNNTLMVKLAK
+2490 D
-2503 ELTNL
+2503 
-2508 TSATFGN
+2508 
-2515 DTTDKTVINKDGVT
+2515 
-2529 ITNGTDTIS
+2529 
-2538 LTENGLDNGNKT
+2538 
-2550 ITNVKA
+2550 
-2556 GVNDTDAV
+2556 
-2564 NKAQLDAVTT
+2564 
-2574 TANAGWKLQANG
+2574 
-2586 TNESTV
+2586 
-2592 TPNETVSL
+2592 
-2600 NNTDNNIVISKDSSN
+2600 
-2615 DNVTFNL
+2615 
-2622 AKNLTDLTSA
+2622 
-2632 AFGGTS
+2632 
-2638 INDNGLTING
+2638 
-2648 GPNITKSGIDAADKK
+2648 
-2663 ITNVTNG
+2663 
-2670 TVDATSKDA
+2670 
-2679 VNGSQLYA
+2679 GS
-2687 TNQNIS
+2687 
-2693 NVSSNVSN
+2693 
-2701 NTAEIAKGWNLTT
+2701 
-2714 SANGGAVSGNTTEQ
+2714 
-2728 INMGETISFIAGK
+2728 
-2741 NVNLTQATNN
+2741 
-2751 ITIATADNVTFTNV
+2751 
-2765 TLGDTTKTTDGLVT
+2765 
-2779 LTKEGLTV
+2779 
-2787 TNGTS
+2787 
-2792 TVNLTTSGLDNGNNK
+2792 
-2807 ITNVAN
+2807 
-2813 GTNGKDAVNKDQLD
+2813 
-2827 AVNATA
+2827 
-2833 NAGWNF
+2833 
-2839 NTSGNVTTSNV
+2839 
-2850 APNSTVTFNG
+2850 
-2860 DKNISVTHDGS
+2860 
-2871 TLNVSLNNTVDL
+2871 
-2883 GTDGSLK
+2883 
-2890 VNSTT
+2890 
-2895 INSNGTI
+2895 
-2902 SGVTNG
+2902 
-2908 TLAVDSTEAVN
+2908 
-2919 GSQLFATNQNVTN
+2919 
-2932 NTQNIANNTATI
+2932 
-2944 NKGTVYGGDI
+2944 
-2954 GTNFTR
+2954 
-2960 KLGEQTNVKGGI
+2960 
-2972 TDESKLSDNNL
+2972 
-2983 GVVSDNTN
+2983 

-3189 DGTNASITVAN
+3189 DGTNASITIAN
-3200 GTKGID
+3200 GTKGIE

-3320 TVSLTEK
+3320 TVSLTET

-3344 NNTDGSNVTLANA
+3344 NNADGSNVTLADA

-3409 KDGITVTANA
+3409 KDGITVTANT

-3434 GGKDGTSGVVNVKDK
+3434 GGKEGTSGIVNVKDK

-3513 ASKTRITYTKS
+3513 DSKTRITYTKS
-3524 DGTPEEVATLND
+3524 DGKPEEVATLND

-3561 LSTTAN
+3561 LSTTAD

-3604 SVLDGNGFT
+3604 SVIDGNGFT

-3866 VNGSQLYATNQNVTN
+3866 INGSQLYATNQNVTN

-3902 TVTGN
+3902 KVNTPT
-3907 STTKVA
+3907 TTKVA

-3918 SVKAGNNIAITQD
+3918 SVKAGNNIVITQD

>member
-1 MNKIYKVIWSKVTQ
+1 MNKIYKVIWSKVTR

-50 LSALAIPL
+50 LSAVAIPL

-70 ISSTSGSTI
+70 IGGMCGTSPTQ
-79 SNSTATT
+79 STATANAT
-86 KGTRNDSIAIGNNSN
+86 RGNIAYNYANPGNMHYYNQTNTTIYSGNLKASFGIAIGDNATTIGSDNYSSGVAIGDYARATGGLSFALGAYSQATASGATVIGTASLASGFNSLAMMRQAAATANYSMAIGTASWANGTGSLAMGASATSQGEQSIAIGSTDSIG
-101 ANGSGTIAIGV
+101 ANGQAVTQYDGTNNTKAIGNRSIALGVKTKTQNDDTIAIGTNNTANGNRSIV
-112 NSSAKT
+112 MGINSSSNAQ
-118 TEINDSSQ
+118 DSII
-126 GAVAIGAY
+126 IGTN
-134 SVADGNQSVALGD
+134 G
-147 AAQALGAQSSAIGN
+147 
-161 NAYSTGFGSIVI
+161 
-173 GGDDT
+173 
-178 GSSANTTTDPY
+178 NTT
-189 NYQNLQLNIG
+189 G
-199 YLKNSGNNFRNSLAS
+199 KNSG
-214 GVGSVVVGVH
+214 
-224 GQALSNG
+224 
-231 STAIGVY
+231 T
-238 ATAGD
+238 
-243 NGVVTNNSSTST
+243 
-255 TAIEATAVGAFARA
+255 
-269 RDTHSTAIGYKA
+269 
-281 SSFGENAT
+281 
-289 AIGSLAETN
+289 
-298 GTNAVAIGSDT
+298 
-309 KASANDSIAIGTGD
+309 
-323 NVTGKMSGAIGGST
+323 IGGST
-337 TVNANGSYSLGN
+337 TVNANTSYSLGN
-349 SNTIKAGADNTFV
+349 SNTIKAGADNSFV
-362 VGNNVSSATN
+362 VGNNVTATN
-372 PNSVILG
+372 ANSVILG
-379 NGSSGNETVNSS
+379 NGSSGTATVNSS

-404 AGVGN
+404 AGVGS
-409 QTKGYVSVGSKN
+409 QTKGYVSVGSSG

-459 TVVAGANTNVASS
+459 TVVAGNNTNIASTTS
-472 STTTGTTYTV
+472 TTGTKGPVYTV
-482 NAYNTTATAG
+482 NAYNTTAKAG
-492 STYVNVTEKV
+492 STSVNVTEKV
-502 TGYNISY
+502 NGYNISY
-509 AIDLNQTTKDTIV
+509 EIDLSQTTKTTIE

-558 ANTTANMANTT
+558 ANNTANTANNTANTANNTANTANKTADLANTTANTANTTVNKGWNITTSQSSGSVSGNESKNVQMGETVTIDAGQNINITQSDKKISIATSMTPTFTSATFGGTTINNDGLTITNGPSVTTSGINAGNKTITNLANGVNNSDAVNKGQLEVVNTTANAANTT
-569 ANTANGTANV
+569 ANTANGTANTANTTANAANTTANTANGTANT
-579 ANTTANTANTTANN
+579 ANTTANTANTTANIAN
-593 ANGTANT
+593 ATVNKGWNITTSASDGSATNTTDENVQMGENVTIDAGQNINITQNGQNISIATSMTPTFTSATFGGTTINSDGLTITNGPSVTTSGINAGNKTITNLANGVNNSDAVNKGQLEVVNTTANAANTTANTANGTANT
-600 ANNTANVAN
+600 ANT
-609 KTANTANTTANTANT
+609 TANTANTTANTANGTANTANT

-685 ITQSGQ
+685 ITQNGQ
-691 KISIATSMTPTF
+691 K
-703 TSATFGGTTINSDG
+703 
-717 LTITNGPSITT
+717 
-728 SGINAS
+728 
-734 NKTITNLA
+734 
-742 NGVNNSDAVNK
+742 
-753 GQLEVVNTTANA
+753 
-765 ANTTANTANTTA
+765 
-777 NTANT
+777 
-782 TANTANGTANTAN
+782 
-795 TTANTANTTA
+795 
-805 NAANTTAN
+805 
-813 IANATVNKGWNITT
+813 
-827 SQSKGSATS
+827 
-836 TTNENVQMGETV
+836 
-848 TIDAGQN
+848 
-855 INITQNGQNISIAT
+855 ISIAT

-904 AGSKTITNVAD
+904 AGSKTITNVAT
-915 GVNATDAVNK
+915 GVNTTDAVNK
-925 GQLEV
+925 GQLDA
-930 VNTTANAANTT
+930 VNTTATT
-941 ANTANTTANAANTTA
+941 ANNTANAANTTANAANTTA
-956 NAANATVNKGW
+956 NAANTTVNKGW

-974 AGGNVSGNNAQNIQ
+974 TGGSVSGNNAQNIQ

-1028 LIDSNGLT
+1028 LINSDGLT

-1079 YKGDNNTNGSNK
+1079 YKGDNSSTGSNK

-1267 GGNDNINTT
+1267 GGNDNINTS
-1276 VANDK
+1276 VANGK

-1332 ITNVANGTN
+1332 ITHVANGTN
-1341 GTDAVNKSQLDAVN
+1341 GTDAVNKNQLDAVN

-1413 LKVNST
+1413 LKVNGT
-1419 TINNNGTISGV
+1419 TINSNGTISGV
-1430 TNGTLSTTST
+1430 TNGTLNATST

-1554 DTISLTENGLNNGNK
+1554 DTISLTENGLDNGNK

-1699 VNGSQLYATNQNVT
+1699 VNGSQLYATNQNISNVSSNVSNNT
-1713 NLNTTVSK
+1713 AEIAKGWNLTTSANGGAVSGNTTEQINMGETISFIAGKNVN
-1721 GLTFNTTDTSTEFNR
+1721 LTQATNNITIATADNVTFTNVT
-1736 KLGDTI
+1736 LGDT
-1742 TINGG
+1742 TKTTDGLV
-1747 ADASAAT
+1747 T
-1754 AAGNIKVK
+1754 
-1762 MDNGVI
+1762 
-1768 SLDLLS
+1768 
-1774 NLTNLTSAVFTNAT
+1774 LTKEGL
-1788 NNSTVTGDGITV
+1788 TV
-1800 TNGTNT
+1800 TNGTSTVNLT
-1806 TSLTVNGLDNG
+1806 TNGLDNG
-1817 NNTITHVANGT
+1817 NQTITHVANGT

-1902 KVNSTTINS
+1902 KVNSTTIN
-1911 NGTISGVTNGTLNAI
+1911 N
-1926 STEAV
+1926 
-1931 NGSQLFTTNQNVTNN
+1931 
-1946 ANEIAKG
+1946 
-1953 TVYGGDT
+1953 
-1960 GTSFTRK
+1960 
-1967 LGEQANVKGGI
+1967 
-1978 TDESKLS
+1978 
-1985 DNNLGVVSD
+1985 
-1994 NTNNTLMVKL
+1994 
-2004 AKELTNLT
+2004 
-2012 SATFGNDTTDKTVIN
+2012 
-2027 KDGVTITN
+2027 
-2035 GTDTISLTE
+2035 
-2044 NGLDNGNKTITNVK
+2044 
-2058 AGVNDTDAVNKA
+2058 
-2070 QLDAVTT
+2070 
-2077 TANAGWKLQANGTNE
+2077 
-2092 STVKPNDTVSLNNTD
+2092 
-2107 TNIVINKETTDDNV
+2107 
-2121 TFNLAK
+2121 
-2127 NLTGLTSATFGNT
+2127 
-2140 LINDNGLTINNG
+2140 
-2152 PSITKSGIDAANTK
+2152 
-2166 ITNVTDGAVNA
+2166 
-2177 TSKDAV
+2177 
-2183 NGSQLYATN
+2183 
-2192 QNISNVS
+2192 
-2199 SNVTNNTAEIAKG
+2199 
-2212 WNLTTSANGGAVSGN
+2212 
-2227 STEQINMGETISFIA
+2227 
-2242 GKNVNL
+2242 
-2248 TQATNN
+2248 
-2254 ITIATADNVTFTNV
+2254 
-2268 TLGDTTKTTDGL
+2268 
-2280 VTLTKEGLT
+2280 
-2289 VTNGTSTV
+2289 
-2297 NLTTSG
+2297 
-2303 LDNGNNK
+2303 
-2310 ITNVANGTNGKDA
+2310 
-2323 VNKDQLDAV
+2323 
-2332 NATANAGWNFNTSGN
+2332 
-2347 VTTSNVAPNSTVTF
+2347 
-2361 NGDKNISVTHDGS
+2361 
-2374 TLNVSLNNSID
+2374 
-2385 LGNSGSLKV
+2385 
-2394 NGTTINSN
+2394 N

-2431 NVTNNT
+2431 NVTNNA
-2437 QNIANNTATINKGT
+2437 NEIAKGT
-2451 VYGGDIGTNFTRQ
+2451 VYGGDTGTSFTRQ

-2638 INDNGLTING
+2638 INNDGLTIKD
-2648 GPNITKSGIDAADKK
+2648 GPNVTKSGIDAANTK
-2663 ITNVTNG
+2663 ITNVTDG
-2670 TVDATSKDA
+2670 AVDANSKDA

-2714 SANGGAVSGNTTEQ
+2714 SANGGAVSGNSTEQ

-2792 TVNLTTSGLDNGNNK
+2792 TVNLTTSGLDNGNQT
-2807 ITNVAN
+2807 ITHVAN
-2813 GTNGKDAVNKDQLD
+2813 GTNGTDAVNFDQLK

-2839 NTSGNVTTSNV
+2839 NTSGNVTKTNV
-2850 APNSTVTFNG
+2850 APNNTVTFNG
-2860 DKNISVTHDGS
+2860 DSNINVTHNGS

-2883 GTDGSLK
+2883 GTSGSLK

-2908 TLAVDSTEAVN
+2908 TLNATSTEAVN

-3049 DGTALKD
+3049 GGTALKD

-3536 GLQFVGD
+3536 GLFFTGD
-3543 DGKVI
+3543 DTNVTVG
-3548 TKKLNEQLSIKGN
+3548 KKLNETLTIKGN
-3561 LSTTAN
+3561 LSQTAN
-3567 VTDKNLRV
+3567 VTDQNLRV
-3575 DNENGELIIKMAKEL
+3575 DVVDNALVIKMAKEL
-3590 RDLTNAT
+3590 QYLTNAT

-3604 SVLDGNGFT
+3604 SVIDGNGFT

-3881 LEQEVSKG
+3881 LGQEVAKG
-3889 WNVTTGMVDGSTG
+3889 WNVTTSKVDGSTG